1 MNARALD
8 GLNCRVLLL
17 EIVRRAAYDWVLYR
31 NSRRLEN
38 RKLANDA
45 YVWLFVEAPGHP
57 HWKQRKADGY
67 EAFSFISI
75 CELLGLDLDEVRARL
90 RTITARDIQTL
101 GRPPTRRRLPPP
113 RMEADYL
120 ETVEIDTIGQR
131 GLAALLDAGDIIPF
145 E

>member
-1 MNARALD
+1 MNDRVLE
-8 GLNCRVLLL
+8 GVNCRVLLL

-38 RKLANDA
+38 RKLAHEA
-45 YVWLFVEAPGHP
+45 YTWLFVEAPGHP
-57 HWKQRKADGY
+57 HWQQRKTDGY

-75 CELLGLDLDEVRARL
+75 CETLGLDLEEVRARL

-113 RMEADYL
+113 RTESDYL
-120 ETVEIDTIGQR
+120 ESIKVDTNGQR
-131 GLAALLDAGDIIPF
+131 GLAALLDAGDIVSL